1 MAKIIIKRDGKVVHR
16 ESKTFERKPA
26 AAAWIAKREEELQAP
41 GAMSMT
47 DKDDP
52 ILKQAIERHELEVK
66 RMGRTKAQVLRS
78 IKDFDIA
85 AKRCSEINSTHIV
98 AFARELAKTR
108 SPSTVAS
115 YMIFLSGVFEIARP
129 AWGYPLD
136 QQAMADAMKVAA
148 KQGLTGRS
156 NERNRRPTIDELN
169 KLMTFFDGRKDDS
182 TPMVAL
188 TAFAIF
194 STRRQGEIVRIRWD
208 DLDEQHSRILV
219 RDMKDPKGAAGNHT
233 WVELPPEAMNVIQT
247 MPRTAEQIFPYRGN
261 TINVAWRNAC
271 RLLTIPNLIFHDLR
285 HEGVSR
291 LFELG
296 RTIPQVASV
305 SGHRS
310 WQNLQR
316 YTHIRQ
322 TGDKYTGWKWLDR
335 FKPPQP

>member
-16 ESKTFERKPA
+16 ESKTFERRPA

-41 GAMSMT
+41 GAMST
-47 DKDDP
+47 AGKDDP
-52 ILKQAIERHELEVK
+52 TLRQAIERHELEVK

-85 AKRCSEINSTHIV
+85 TKRCSEIGSTHIV

-115 YMIFLSGVFEIARP
+115 YMVFLSGVFEIARP

-136 QQAMADAMKVAA
+136 RQAMADAMIVAA

-156 NERNRRPTIDELN
+156 NERNRRPTLEELE
-169 KLMTFFDGRKDDS
+169 KLMSFFAARKDDS
-182 TPMVAL
+182 VPMVVL

-194 STRRQGEIVRIRWD
+194 STRRQGEIVRIQWS
-208 DLDEQHSRILV
+208 DLDEPHSRILV

-233 WVELPPEAMNVIQT
+233 WVELPPEAMQVIKS
-247 MPRTAEQIFPYRGN
+247 MPRTSDEIFPFKGD

-271 RLLTIPNLIFHDLR
+271 RLLSIPNLKFHDLR

-291 LFELG
+291 LFEMG
-296 RTIPQVASV
+296 NTIPQVASV

-322 TGDKYTGWKWLDR
+322 TGDKYAGWKWLDR
-335 FKPPQP
+335 FKPQQP

>member
-52 ILKQAIERHELEVK
+52 TLKQAIERHELEVK
-66 RMGRTKAQVLRS
+66 KMGRTKAQVLRS

-85 AKRCSEINSTHIV
+85 SKRCSEVNSTHIV

-169 KLMTFFDGRKDDS
+169 KLMAFFDGRKDDS

-208 DLDEQHSRILV
+208 DLDEQHNRILV

-233 WVELPPEAMNVIQT
+233 WVELPLEAMNVILT
-247 MPRTAEQIFPYRGN
+247 MPRTAEQIFPFKGD

-271 RLLTIPNLIFHDLR
+271 RLLTIPNLKFHDLR

-291 LFELG
+291 LFEMG

-322 TGDKYTGWKWLDR
+322 TGDKYTGWEWLDR